1 MELQGNLLIQL
12 VTVMMEEVE
21 VEIRSVT
28 MLQESLILL
37 MVRLEADKNSR
48 VLQLQ
53 AVVKELEI

>member
-37 MVRLEADKNSR
+37 MVRLETDKNSR
-48 VLQLQ
+48 VPQLQ